1 MSLLVAAFVGNPN
14 VGKSAWINALS
25 NSHFQVGNW
34 PGVTI
39 EKKEAL
45 IQIGHQSL
53 HLIDLPGVYS
63 LDELSNEEAVTAR
76 VLSEERI
83 DCLVNVVDA
92 SNLSRNLLLTM
103 KLRELNIPMILI
115 FNFMDEVKKQKLEID
130 ANAIAR
136 RLSIPIYCGSA
147 FNKKDIE
154 PVKELI
160 LKQSREK
167 VLYRP
172 LLNKEEDQIFTN
184 LYNEIANKLPF
195 NRKEQIMKIT
205 YGIIYEQVYC
215 LKQLEGLQV
224 DIKQLTIIRKDFD
237 QDCLHLNYVA
247 AVKSCMTHVLSKQGK
262 RFEVTDKLD
271 AVFLHPLFSYP
282 ILILV
287 FCFMMSFVFN
297 GSAPY
302 IDFIQQ
308 FFTEFLAK
316 YLRIFLAFL
325 PLPILDLLVYG
336 VLGGVGGVLSFLPLM
351 ALLFFFLGIL
361 EESGYMSRISFL
373 LDKGMRVFHL
383 SGKAFLNLL
392 IGFGCNVPAI
402 YATRTLDTQNQKKAT
417 ALLIPFM
424 SCSAR
429 LPVYLLFASAF
440 FREKSL
446 LAILSV
452 MGIGILLALILASI
466 NAHYQIIHDDP
477 LLIMEMPV
485 YRFPRIKVLLQKVQK
500 EVRNFIKK
508 AFTVVLLT
516 MILLWGF
523 TYFPNG
529 ESKSSYLA
537 VGAKK
542 VAFIFEP
549 LGFGTSWE
557 LVASLPS
564 GISAKESVVGFLS
577 QLIIPKNNTI
587 ESANLKEDS
596 LEQLTL
602 LKEATVESLKKIVF
616 ISSEKESDPQLTN
629 AVANLFQD
637 EYAHARAFS
646 FMVFICLTIPC
657 VMTLVALKREFG
669 WKLLATSILIMLVT
683 PYLVCLIL
691 YQTLAFLM
699 TYFMV

>member
-1 MSLLVAAFVGNPN
+1 MKMIVAAFVGNPN

-25 NSHFQVGNW
+25 NAHFQVGNW

-39 EKKEAL
+39 EKKEAM
-45 IQIGHQSL
+45 IQVKDHMI

-63 LDELSNEEAVTAR
+63 LDELNNEEALTAR
-76 VLSEERI
+76 YLYEERI
-83 DCLVNVVDA
+83 DCLINVVDA

-115 FNFMDEVKKQKLEID
+115 FNFMDEVKKQKIEID
-130 ANAIAR
+130 ASAISR

-147 FNKKDIE
+147 FNKKDVE
-154 PVKELI
+154 PIKAMI
-160 LKQSREK
+160 LEKTQEK

-172 LLNKEEDQIFTN
+172 LLNTEDDRIFTN
-184 LYNEIANKLPF
+184 LYNEIHQRMPF
-195 NRKEQIMKIT
+195 YHELKVMQMA
-205 YGIIYEQVYC
+205 YGVIYDEVYV
-215 LKQLEGLQV
+215 LKQLSSLSFDMKRLME
-224 DIKQLTIIRKDFD
+224 IRENLD
-237 QDCLHLNYVA
+237 QDRLHLNYVS
-247 AVKSCMTHVLSKQGK
+247 AVKSCMNFVVSKQGK
-262 RFEVTDKLD
+262 RFEVTDKID
-271 AVFLHPLFSYP
+271 AILLHPILAYP
-282 ILILV
+282 ILIMIFIV
-287 FCFMMSFVFN
+287 MMSFVFN

-316 YLRIFLAFL
+316 YVRIYLEFL

-336 VLGGVGGVLSFLPLM
+336 VLSGVGGVLSFLPLM
-351 ALLFFFLGIL
+351 AFLFFFLGIL

-373 LDKGMRVFHL
+373 LDKGMRIFNL

-402 YATRTLDTQNQKKAT
+402 YATRTLDQHNQKKVT

-429 LPVYLLFASAF
+429 LPVYLLFAAAF
-440 FREKSL
+440 FREKSI
-446 LAILSV
+446 LAIISV
-452 MGIGILLALILASI
+452 MGIGILLAMILATI
-466 NAHYQIIHDDP
+466 NAHYQIIHDETMF
-477 LLIMEMPV
+477 IMEMPV
-485 YRFPRIKVLLQKVQK
+485 YRLPRMKVLFQKVQK
-500 EVRNFIKK
+500 EVKNFIKK

-516 MILLWGF
+516 MVLLWGF

-529 ESKSSYLA
+529 ETKTSYLA
-537 VGAKK
+537 QGAQKI
-542 VAFIFEP
+542 AFIFEP

-557 LVASLPS
+557 LVASIPS

-577 QLIIPKNNTI
+577 QLIVPKNEVIETADLKADSIEQVYKFKDSVI
-587 ESANLKEDS
+587 ESMKS
-596 LEQLTL
+596 L
-602 LKEATVESLKKIVF
+602 IF
-616 ISSEKESDPQLTN
+616 ISNESETDPQLTN
-629 AVANLFQD
+629 AVANLFRD

-669 WKLLATSILIMLVT
+669 WKLMLTSMGIMIVT
-683 PYLVCLIL
+683 PYIVCLIL
-691 YQTLAFLM
+691 FQTLSFII
-699 TYFMV
+699 TIFMI